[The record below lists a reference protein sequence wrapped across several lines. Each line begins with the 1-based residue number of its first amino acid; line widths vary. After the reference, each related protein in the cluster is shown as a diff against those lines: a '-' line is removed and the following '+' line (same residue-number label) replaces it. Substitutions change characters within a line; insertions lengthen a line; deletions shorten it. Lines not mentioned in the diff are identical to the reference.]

1 MGVFSIYDIIKR
13 AQGSAATLNSLL
25 GAKIGDPAFKPKY
38 DGPAPNERESS
49 NLGSTLRKRDANG
62 RWYFMPVV
70 LVYKGKEYEMPNS
83 LISIRGKKN
92 IVSTPMVGRKGTV
105 KELISMDDYEISI
118 QGVALDTDWPDDQL
132 AAIKDMRARGLRP
145 LGNWHS
151 HPETPSR
158 PSAEDVR
165 LAYDPGA
172 TYMILS
178 LRSRIA
184 PNLNAFRI
192 REGRYEWEILELLK

>member
-13 AQGSAATLNSLL
+13 AQGSAATLNTLL
-25 GAKIGDPAFKPKY
+25 GAKIGDPAFKPRY

-132 AAIKDMRARGLRP
+132 AAIKEIYSVNESVQLKCALTDIFMDEEDMVVIKSIDVPEMRGVEHAQTYSLD
-145 LGNWHS
+145 L
-151 HPETPSR
+151 ET
-158 PSAEDVR
+158 D
-165 LAYDPGA
+165 
-172 TYMILS
+172 
-178 LRSRIA
+178 RS
-184 PNLNAFRI
+184 F
-192 REGRYEWEILELLK
+192 ELIME

>member
-13 AQGSAATLNSLL
+13 AQGSAATLNTLL
-25 GAKIGDPAFKPKY
+25 GAKIGDPAFKPRY

-132 AAIKDMRARGLRP
+132 AAIKEIYSVNESVQLKCALTDIFMDEEDMVVIKSIDVPEMRGVEHAQTYSLDM
-145 LGNWHS
+145 
-151 HPETPSR
+151 ET
-158 PSAEDVR
+158 D
-165 LAYDPGA
+165 
-172 TYMILS
+172 
-178 LRSRIA
+178 RS
-184 PNLNAFRI
+184 F
-192 REGRYEWEILELLK
+192 ELIME

>member
-13 AQGSAATLNSLL
+13 AQGSAATLNTLL
-25 GAKIGDPAFKPKY
+25 GAKIGDPAFKPRY

-132 AAIKDMRARGLRP
+132 AAIKEIYSVNESVQLKCALTDIFMDEEDMVVIKSIDIPEMRGVEHAQTYSLD
-145 LGNWHS
+145 L
-151 HPETPSR
+151 ET
-158 PSAEDVR
+158 D
-165 LAYDPGA
+165 
-172 TYMILS
+172 
-178 LRSRIA
+178 RS
-184 PNLNAFRI
+184 F
-192 REGRYEWEILELLK
+192 ELIME

>member
-132 AAIKDMRARGLRP
+132 AAIKEIYSVNESVQLKCALTDIFMDEEDMVVIKSIDIPEMRGVEHAQTYSLD
-145 LGNWHS
+145 L
-151 HPETPSR
+151 ET
-158 PSAEDVR
+158 D
-165 LAYDPGA
+165 
-172 TYMILS
+172 
-178 LRSRIA
+178 RS
-184 PNLNAFRI
+184 F
-192 REGRYEWEILELLK
+192 ELIME

>member
-132 AAIKDMRARGLRP
+132 AAIKEIYSVNESVQLKCALTDIFMDDEDMVVIKSIDIPEMRGVE
-145 LGNWHS
+145 H
-151 HPETPSR
+151 
-158 PSAEDVR
+158 AQ
-165 LAYDPGA
+165 
-172 TYMILS
+172 TYS
-178 LRSRIA
+178 
-184 PNLNAFRI
+184 
-192 REGRYEWEILELLK
+192 LELETDRSFELIME

>member
-105 KELISMDDYEISI
+105 KEFISMDDYEISI

-132 AAIKDMRARGLRP
+132 AAIKEIYSVNESVQLKCALTDIFMDEEDMVVIKSIDIPEMRGVEHAQTYSLD
-145 LGNWHS
+145 L
-151 HPETPSR
+151 ET
-158 PSAEDVR
+158 D
-165 LAYDPGA
+165 
-172 TYMILS
+172 
-178 LRSRIA
+178 RS
-184 PNLNAFRI
+184 F
-192 REGRYEWEILELLK
+192 ELIME

>member
-132 AAIKDMRARGLRP
+132 AAIKEIYSVNESVQLKCALTDIFMDDEDMVVIKSIDIPEMRGIEHAQTYSLD
-145 LGNWHS
+145 L
-151 HPETPSR
+151 ET
-158 PSAEDVR
+158 D
-165 LAYDPGA
+165 
-172 TYMILS
+172 
-178 LRSRIA
+178 RS
-184 PNLNAFRI
+184 F
-192 REGRYEWEILELLK
+192 ELIME

>member
-132 AAIKDMRARGLRP
+132 AAIKEIYSVNESVQLKCALTDIFMDEEDMVVIKSIDIPEMRGIEHAQTYSLN
-145 LGNWHS
+145 L
-151 HPETPSR
+151 ET
-158 PSAEDVR
+158 D
-165 LAYDPGA
+165 
-172 TYMILS
+172 
-178 LRSRIA
+178 RS
-184 PNLNAFRI
+184 F
-192 REGRYEWEILELLK
+192 ELIME

>member
-132 AAIKDMRARGLRP
+132 AAIKEIYSVNESVQLKCALTDIFMDDEDMVVIKSIDIPEMRGVEHAQTYSLD
-145 LGNWHS
+145 L
-151 HPETPSR
+151 ET
-158 PSAEDVR
+158 D
-165 LAYDPGA
+165 
-172 TYMILS
+172 
-178 LRSRIA
+178 RS
-184 PNLNAFRI
+184 F
-192 REGRYEWEILELLK
+192 ELIME

>member
-13 AQGSAATLNSLL
+13 AQGSAATLNTLL

-132 AAIKDMRARGLRP
+132 AAIKEIYSVNESVQLKCALTDIFMDEEDMVVIKSIDIPEMRGVEHAQTYSLD
-145 LGNWHS
+145 L
-151 HPETPSR
+151 ET
-158 PSAEDVR
+158 D
-165 LAYDPGA
+165 
-172 TYMILS
+172 
-178 LRSRIA
+178 RS
-184 PNLNAFRI
+184 F
-192 REGRYEWEILELLK
+192 ELIME

>member
-13 AQGSAATLNSLL
+13 AQGSAATLNTLL

-132 AAIKDMRARGLRP
+132 AAIKEIYSVNESVQLKCALTDIFMDDEDMVVIKSIDIPEMRGVE
-145 LGNWHS
+145 H
-151 HPETPSR
+151 
-158 PSAEDVR
+158 AQ
-165 LAYDPGA
+165 
-172 TYMILS
+172 TYS
-178 LRSRIA
+178 
-184 PNLNAFRI
+184 
-192 REGRYEWEILELLK
+192 LELETDRSFELIME

>member
-132 AAIKDMRARGLRP
+132 ATIKEIYSVNESVQLKCALTDIFMDDEDMVVIKSIDIPEMRGVE
-145 LGNWHS
+145 H
-151 HPETPSR
+151 
-158 PSAEDVR
+158 AQ
-165 LAYDPGA
+165 
-172 TYMILS
+172 TYS
-178 LRSRIA
+178 
-184 PNLNAFRI
+184 
-192 REGRYEWEILELLK
+192 LELETDRSFELIME

>member
-13 AQGSAATLNSLL
+13 AQGSAATLNTLL

-132 AAIKDMRARGLRP
+132 AAIKEIYSVNESVQLKCALTDIFMDEEDMVVIKSIDIPEMRGIEHAQTYSLN
-145 LGNWHS
+145 L
-151 HPETPSR
+151 ET
-158 PSAEDVR
+158 D
-165 LAYDPGA
+165 
-172 TYMILS
+172 
-178 LRSRIA
+178 RS
-184 PNLNAFRI
+184 F
-192 REGRYEWEILELLK
+192 ELIME

>member
-1 MGVFSIYDIIKR
+1 MSVFSIYDIIKK
-13 AQGSAATLNSLL
+13 AQAATSTLDSLL
-25 GAKIGDPAFKPKY
+25 GTKIGDPKFKPKY
-38 DGPAPNERESS
+38 DGPAANERESS

-105 KELISMDDYEISI
+105 KELISMDDYEIRI

-132 AAIKDMRARGLRP
+132 ATIKEIYSVNESVQLKCALTDIFMDEEDMVVIK
-145 LGNWHS
+145 S
-151 HPETPSR
+151 IDIPEMKGVEH
-158 PSAEDVR
+158 AQ
-165 LAYDPGA
+165 
-172 TYMILS
+172 TYS
-178 LRSRIA
+178 LDLETDRS
-184 PNLNAFRI
+184 F
-192 REGRYEWEILELLK
+192 ELIMD

>member
-132 AAIKDMRARGLRP
+132 ATIKEIYSVNESVQLKCALTDIFMDDEDMVVIKSIDIPEMRGVEHAQTYSLD
-145 LGNWHS
+145 L
-151 HPETPSR
+151 ET
-158 PSAEDVR
+158 D
-165 LAYDPGA
+165 
-172 TYMILS
+172 
-178 LRSRIA
+178 RS
-184 PNLNAFRI
+184 F
-192 REGRYEWEILELLK
+192 ELIME